1 MNSLLIGLHAFI
13 GELGIASFIWVFVE
27 MLKPDAKRIKRA
39 KIAAI
44 LGVLFFLA
52 SWFFGGYYYL
62 NDYGDGVKQIIKAG
76 PQPWAHKI
84 FTETKEHVFLFLP
97 FLSLLTYSLILRF
110 EKETKNPKLKKSILI
125 MSLTIIVIGALMAL
139 MGYLISTGF
148 RTALEVGI

>member
-110 EKETKNPKLKKSILI
+110 EKCISILI